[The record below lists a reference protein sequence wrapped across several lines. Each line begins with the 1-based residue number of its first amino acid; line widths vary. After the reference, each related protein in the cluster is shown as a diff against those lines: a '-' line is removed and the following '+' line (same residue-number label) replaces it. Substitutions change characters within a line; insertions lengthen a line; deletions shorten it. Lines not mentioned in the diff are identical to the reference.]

1 MTHNPAP
8 VPTTGLG
15 SSSGNFSIGLTGA
28 EKSGKSDDIENPP
41 EMEAMEAGED
51 NILNECDPETLK
63 EMERRTDEIVE
74 QFMELALDMKSQKR
88 DEAILV
94 YAQEQGKNLSV
105 DDDDD
110 EFPDELQELLA
121 VLKKE
126 MNTKRKAG
134 LKNLKLRLAAIIE
147 ADDMQVQQKLQ
158 KLYDES
164 ELDDYM
170 KSLLD

>member
-15 SSSGNFSIGLTGA
+15 SSSGNFSIGLTGV

-94 YAQEQGKNLSV
+94 YA
-105 DDDDD
+105 
-110 EFPDELQELLA
+110 
-121 VLKKE
+121 
-126 MNTKRKAG
+126 
-134 LKNLKLRLAAIIE
+134 
-147 ADDMQVQQKLQ
+147 
-158 KLYDES
+158 
-164 ELDDYM
+164 
-170 KSLLD
+170 

>member
-1 MTHNPAP
+1 MLRLTQALGTSLPQKNSVQTDRLRNKFSTVNPGLQDVALTPKHGGRMTHNPAP

-15 SSSGNFSIGLTGA
+15 SSSGNFSIGLTGV

-94 YAQEQGKNLSV
+94 YA
-105 DDDDD
+105 
-110 EFPDELQELLA
+110 
-121 VLKKE
+121 
-126 MNTKRKAG
+126 
-134 LKNLKLRLAAIIE
+134 
-147 ADDMQVQQKLQ
+147 
-158 KLYDES
+158 
-164 ELDDYM
+164 
-170 KSLLD
+170 